1 MKNLTEVIN
10 QFPWN
15 KFGTV
20 YETNAKG
27 VKEILLK
34 ILEGNATEKEYIWLI
49 HRLEHQDWL
58 YKISPWGLKF
68 YLALLKEETTDKAL
82 ILSHIGIIFRAANWG
97 VQVDKQ
103 RGFQPTKK
111 DMEKYQILKEKLL
124 DEYFSGELNE
134 DFLKNLKRIKRN
146 FWNISVLDCIENQ
159 LHIIKHLTNS
169 ADANTRKQA
178 NELLHAIE
186 NPKQYEFQ

>member
-82 ILSHIGIIFRAANWG
+82 ILSHIGIILGRQIGAYRWINNAVFSPRKKIWKN
-97 VQVDKQ
+97 
-103 RGFQPTKK
+103 TKS
-111 DMEKYQILKEKLL
+111 LK
-124 DEYFSGELNE
+124 
-134 DFLKNLKRIKRN
+134 KN
-146 FWNISVLDCIENQ
+146 F
-159 LHIIKHLTNS
+159 
-169 ADANTRKQA
+169 
-178 NELLHAIE
+178 
-186 NPKQYEFQ
+186 

>member
-1 MKNLTEVIN
+1 MKNITAVIN

-34 ILEGNATEKEYIWLI
+34 IIEGNATEKEYIWLI

-68 YLALLKEETTDKAL
+68 YFALLKEENTDKTL
-82 ILSHIGIIFRAANWG
+82 ILNHIGIIFRAANWG

-111 DMEKYQILKEKLL
+111 DMEKYQWLKEKLL
-124 DEYFSGELNE
+124 DENFSGELDE
-134 DFLKNLKRIKRN
+134 EFLKNLKRTKRN
-146 FWNISVLDCIENQ
+146 FWNISVLDYIENQ

-169 ADANTRKQA
+169 SDENIRKEA
-178 NELLHAIE
+178 TTLLQSIE
-186 NPKQYEFQ
+186 TPQQYEFQ

>member
-15 KFGTV
+15 KFATV

-68 YLALLKEETTDKAL
+68 YLALLKEETTDKVL

-124 DEYFSGELNE
+124 DEHFSGELDE
-134 DFLKNLKRIKRN
+134 EFLKNLKRIKRN

-169 ADANTRKQA
+169 ADENTRKQA